1 MTKID
6 ETLKKITAGISKEN
20 TQDSSSTDRDQR
32 TTIGDPD
39 CPICHGVGFY
49 RMDVPVD
56 NPEFGKMHIC
66 ACRQQEVV
74 QQVHQQLTRFANL
87 EAVRQFTF
95 ETFESEGR
103 SGTLTPLQAISLKTA
118 YNTCQRFAGNL
129 DGWLLLM
136 GPFGCGKTHLAA
148 AIANHAVSLGVPTLF
163 LTVPDLLDWLRFAYQ
178 DAETTFE
185 KRFEEIRNIQL
196 LVLDDFGT
204 ENATPWAQEKLFQI
218 VNHRYLNRLP
228 LVITTNQPM
237 DGIESRISSRLQ
249 DPSLVQ
255 RLHINAPDY
264 RHPSAAGDHPD
275 LSTLSLHQKQT
286 FESFDLRENEGLKAA
301 ETGSLDKAMK
311 AAKKFADEP
320 RGWIVFLGDYS
331 TGKTH
336 LAAAIGNYRASQGQ
350 PPLLVSVPDLLD
362 HLRASFHPESR
373 ESYDHR
379 FEDIRTCSLLI
390 LDDLGAH
397 SSTPWAKEKLYQLF
411 NYRYDA
417 ELPTVITS
425 SQSLE
430 ALDARLRMKLIDD
443 RICKIHML
451 AVPSYIGRQPKSS
464 SRSRKN

>member
-1 MTKID
+1 M
-6 ETLKKITAGISKEN
+6 E
-20 TQDSSSTDRDQR
+20 
-32 TTIGDPD
+32 
-39 CPICHGVGFY
+39 
-49 RMDVPVD
+49 VPVGH
-56 NPEFGKMHIC
+56 PEFGRIHIC
-66 ACRQQEVV
+66 SCRQQEVV
-74 QQVHQQLTRFANL
+74 QMVHQRLTRFANL
-87 EAVRQFTF
+87 EAVHQFTF
-95 ETFESEGR
+95 DTFQPDGLQ
-103 SGTLTPLQAISLKTA
+103 GTLSPTQAISLRTA
-118 YNTCQRFAGNL
+118 YKTCQTYAGNL

-148 AIANHAVSLGVPTLF
+148 AIANQSVSLGVPTLF

-178 DAETTFE
+178 DKETTFE
-185 KRFEEIRNIQL
+185 NRFEEIRNIQL
-196 LVLDDFGT
+196 LVMDDFGT

-218 VNHRYLNRLP
+218 INHRYMNRLP

-237 DGIESRISSRLQ
+237 DTIEERIRSRLQ

-275 LSTLSLHQKQT
+275 LSTLNLHYKQT
-286 FESFDLRENEGLKAA
+286 FESLDMRQAEGLKPA
-301 ETGSLDKAMK
+301 ETGSLEKAVK
-311 AAKKFADEP
+311 AAKKFAEDP
-320 RGWIVFLGDYS
+320 HGWLVLLGEFS

-336 LAAAIGNYRASQGQ
+336 LAAAIGNYRASMGQ

-373 ESYDHR
+373 ESYDRR

-430 ALDARLRMKLIDD
+430 NLDPRLRMKLIDD
-443 RICKIHML
+443 RLCKIYML
-451 AVPSYIGRQPKSS
+451 GVPPYIGRQQSRNS